1 MDINTAITGLLD
13 ARNQLRSKRGVSD
26 PTFIS
31 EQMMRLTQFTGA
43 VEEHLAVYEE
53 ELEVAE
59 MQEFDKQLTQGKSV
73 NMSETLAKQK
83 VGSLKGKI
91 AYLKRLVNSSWS
103 IIGVA
108 QSRFNHLNREQGL
121 GKHQT

>member
-1 MDINTAITGLLD
+1 MDLETAIKGMLD
-13 ARNQLRSKRGVSD
+13 ARNQLRNKRGVSD
-26 PTFIS
+26 GTFIS
-31 EQMMRLTQFTGA
+31 EQMMRLTQYTGA
-43 VEEHLAVYEE
+43 VEEHLAVFEE

-59 MQEFDKQLTQGKSV
+59 MKEFDSQLTQGKSV

-108 QSRFNHLNREQGL
+108 QSRFNHLNAEYKTGRVI
-121 GKHQT
+121 T

>member
-1 MDINTAITGLLD
+1 MELEVAITGMLD
-13 ARNQLRSKRGVSD
+13 ARNQLRNKRGVSD
-26 PTFIS
+26 GTFIS
-31 EQMMRLTQFTGA
+31 EQMMRLTQYTGA
-43 VEEHLAVYEE
+43 VEEHLAVFEE

-59 MQEFDKQLTQGKSV
+59 MKEFDSQLTQGKSV

-108 QSRFNHLNREQGL
+108 QSRFNHLNAEHKTGRVI
-121 GKHQT
+121 T

>member
-1 MDINTAITGLLD
+1 MDLDVAIKGLLD
-13 ARNQLRSKRGVSD
+13 ARNQLRSRQGVSN

-43 VEEHLAVYEE
+43 VEEHLAELEE

-59 MQEFDKQLTQGKSV
+59 MQEFDKHLTQGKSV

-83 VGSLKGKI
+83 VGSQKGKI

-103 IIGVA
+103 IIGVS
-108 QSRFNHLNREQGL
+108 QSRFNHLNTERGL
-121 GKHQT
+121 GKHTT

>member
-1 MDINTAITGLLD
+1 MDLEVAITGMLD
-13 ARNQLRSKRGVSD
+13 ARNQLRNKRGVSD
-26 PTFIS
+26 GTFIS
-31 EQMMRLTQFTGA
+31 EQMMRLTQYTGA
-43 VEEHLAVYEE
+43 VEEHLAALEE
-53 ELEVAE
+53 ELEVSE
-59 MQEFDKQLTQGKSV
+59 MKEFDSQLAQGKSV

-108 QSRFNHLNREQGL
+108 QSRFNHLNTEYKTGRVI
-121 GKHQT
+121 T

>member
-59 MQEFDKQLTQGKSV
+59 MQEFDNQLTQGKSV

>member
-13 ARNQLRSKRGVSD
+13 ARNQLRSRQGVSN

-43 VEEHLAVYEE
+43 VEEHLAVLEE
-53 ELEVAE
+53 ELEVTE

>member
-1 MDINTAITGLLD
+1 MDLEVAITGMLD
-13 ARNQLRSKRGVSD
+13 ARNQLRNKRGVSD
-26 PTFIS
+26 GTFIS
-31 EQMMRLTQFTGA
+31 EQMMRLTQYTGA
-43 VEEHLAVYEE
+43 VEEHLAVFEE

-59 MQEFDKQLTQGKSV
+59 MKEFDSQLTQGKSV

-108 QSRFNHLNREQGL
+108 QSRFNHLNAEYKTGRVI
-121 GKHQT
+121 T

>member
-1 MDINTAITGLLD
+1 MELEVAITGMLD
-13 ARNQLRSKRGVSD
+13 ARNQLRNKRGVSD
-26 PTFIS
+26 GTFIS
-31 EQMMRLTQFTGA
+31 EQMMRLTQYTGA
-43 VEEHLAVYEE
+43 VEEHLAVFEE

-59 MQEFDKQLTQGKSV
+59 MKEFDSQLTQGKSV

-108 QSRFNHLNREQGL
+108 QSRFNHLNAEYKTGRVI
-121 GKHQT
+121 T

>member
-1 MDINTAITGLLD
+1 MDLETAIKGMLE

-26 PTFIS
+26 GTFIS
-31 EQMMRLTQFTGA
+31 EQMMRLTQYTGA
-43 VEEHLAVYEE
+43 VEEHLAVFEE
-53 ELEVAE
+53 QLEVAE
-59 MQEFDKQLTQGKSV
+59 MQEFDSQLSQGKSV

-108 QSRFNHLNREQGL
+108 QSRFNHLNTEYKTGRV
-121 GKHQT
+121 TT